1 MEALFTV
8 QDKIPA
14 IWWSFMVL
22 CGSRAANSE
31 FVPVRK
37 SGTGGEKYGNEK
49 DSVGSK
55 MVVG

>member
-1 MEALFTV
+1 
-8 QDKIPA
+8 
-14 IWWSFMVL
+14 VL

-31 FVPVRK
+31 FVPARK

-55 MVVG
+55 KVVG

>member
-8 QDKIPA
+8 HEKIPA
-14 IWWSFMVL
+14 ICWAFMVL
-22 CGSRAANSE
+22 CGSRAADSE
-31 FVPVRK
+31 FVPARK